1 MTYEERE
8 KILSKEAISYKDLGK
23 LLDICDSMACQ
34 KMKEIKRV
42 QGDRLQ
48 IQGKL
53 HIQDYL
59 EYYQIP
65 KESMIRYR
73 KIEKFEDEGVME
85 NEAV

>member
-1 MTYEERE
+1 MTYEERDE
-8 KILSKEAISYKDLGK
+8 ILSKEAISYKDLGK

-53 HIQDYL
+53 HIQDYF
-59 EYYQIP
+59 EYYNIP

-73 KIEKFEDEGVME
+73 KIEKFENEGVIE